1 VIHLY
6 CRVIGHKRRRA
17 AAGCRSNTAQKRV
30 EHRVAYTCIFYIYI
44 DMHIS
49 IYIYTYPCIYI
60 YMYTYIYMYIC
71 VCAYMHI
78 CTYVF
83 LCSFIA
89 IHICTHIYCRA
100 VGYNRGRA
108 AAGYSSEGTQQGI
121 EWSLAAVNSSA
132 HDLGMA
138 VRSLSHPPWILQH
151 TATHCNT
158 LQHTATH
165 CNTLQHT
172 ATHCNT
178 VSHPPWYVHHYPCV
192 WENARHRVEW
202 SLNTVLGRLWLVG
215 SLKI

>member
-1 VIHLY
+1 
-6 CRVIGHKRRRA
+6 
-17 AAGCRSNTAQKRV
+17 
-30 EHRVAYTCIFYIYI
+30 
-44 DMHIS
+44 MHIC
-49 IYIYTYPCIYI
+49 IYIYTHPSIYI
-60 YMYTYIYMYIC
+60 YMYKYIYMYIC

-100 VGYNRGRA
+100 VGHNRRRA
-108 AAGYSSEGTQQGI
+108 AAGCSSEGTQQGI

-132 HDLGMA
+132 HDIGMA

-165 CNTLQHT
+165 CNTLQHSIT
-172 ATHCNT
+172 STLICT
-178 VSHPPWYVHHYPCV
+178 SLSLCVRERSTQSWMKPHYCFG
-192 WENARHRVEW
+192 EAMI
-202 SLNTVLGRLWLVG
+202 SRL
-215 SLKI
+215 LKDIALFCRI